1 MLFSL
6 HYPLASDSEAN
17 LRQKVKPWL
26 SKFRFVK
33 LGIFPGLTTN
43 KIYRASWNV
52 PFAPILGLNWR
63 LGAQVIDTEGDQRW
77 LTRNE
82 IWWTL
87 FWFTSNQQQPV
98 GCLEK
103 PALLCGT
110 VANLIETG
118 LTNSFKCSLWLH
130 LCTFLFLSA
139 FWSFGKACLKE
150 KVPWIPNFQ
159 LIVIEFAVYMG
170 FWV

>member
-1 MLFSL
+1 M
-6 HYPLASDSEAN
+6 
-17 LRQKVKPWL
+17 
-26 SKFRFVK
+26 
-33 LGIFPGLTTN
+33 
-43 KIYRASWNV
+43 
-52 PFAPILGLNWR
+52 
-63 LGAQVIDTEGDQRW
+63 
-77 LTRNE
+77 NE
-82 IWWTL
+82 KTWWTL

-118 LTNSFKCSLWLH
+118 LTNSFKCILWLH
-130 LCTFLFLSA
+130 LCSFLFLSA

-159 LIVIEFAVYMG
+159 LIIIEFVVDMG
-170 FWV
+170 FWVWVNREILLRALIISFILSYWAFRLYLFHANSMWLLGTYKEDLLLVLRKKSHICYIIPLQANSWVMS